1 MKEER
6 KKRLT
11 PEQIQQIIEAASPNL
26 TINQIAAKVE
36 LSRTQVLP
44 VLNRRKIVY
53 KYEWIRRDDE
63 HKRVS
68 ASWLSDEQKETIRYL
83 SAPTKAPSEIA
94 KVVKS
99 SPQRVRD
106 YLESVG
112 LPFKQQIAGSRKKVD
127 FTPEVFTWEW
137 AEEVDHLFKRA

>member
-1 MKEER
+1 MKR
-6 KKRLT
+6 LKRLT
-11 PEQIQQIIEAASPNL
+11 PEQIDKIIKAASPNL

-106 YLESVG
+106 YLEGVG

-127 FTPEVFTWEW
+127 FTPEVFSWEW
-137 AEEVDHLFKRA
+137 AKEVDHLFKRA